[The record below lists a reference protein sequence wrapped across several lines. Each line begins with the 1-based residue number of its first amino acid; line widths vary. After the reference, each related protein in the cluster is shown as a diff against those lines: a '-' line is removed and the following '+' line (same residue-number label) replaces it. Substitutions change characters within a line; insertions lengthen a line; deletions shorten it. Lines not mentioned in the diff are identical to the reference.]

1 MAGGTSDTGAR
12 RFSRIPP
19 ESTGDR
25 MYMVHTAEIEYNGK
39 QALDTARG
47 TTHEWKIGS
56 RYDIGGAFG
65 TVHVHGVYE
74 KDNDSGI
81 LAVHYNKTAKF
92 ENTVPQAA
100 ATISLDGDQ
109 KAAVVAAYD
118 VYIPTTNIM
127 GYDNPEYGMDVD
139 ITGSANV
146 RFAEGLPQLDAWGKL
161 RVNGATHIGD
171 YVFGQEDVL
180 TKNFSPTF
188 LGGGSVLYDDDRNS
202 VTVKVPASSATG
214 FASNSS
220 NAYHH
225 YIAGSSHL
233 YMGTARLSNPALTG
247 VVRNWGMFDASNGFM
262 FRLNDSAQLGVV
274 IRTNTSGSVVDTF
287 IPRSDWNG
295 DKLDGTGDSQEII
308 DLSKDNIFWIDVAWH
323 GAGRVRFGTYVD
335 GQRVVCHSYY
345 HGNRY
350 TVAMSA
356 TTSLPVCWS
365 VKATSAPAEECFI
378 ETWSASVWTESTVDL
393 NEKGAPSTY
402 ASTHVTI
409 TADGSDPWQYLF
421 SIAPKDVL
429 PNGETNHSIY
439 MPTSISA
446 YAYDTTATNG
456 LDAII
461 DLKAEIN
468 AVHEGHSFAEIPGSL
483 VEVSTAG
490 NSYENGKLFLNEMF
504 RGRVDLPLTNIFNN
518 WQNGAVKNFADDGG
532 TVVNNILSVTT
543 GNAGSPPVVTVA
555 AGEVLKIRDEAAQG
569 TPSFPAN
576 INEYNGRFEFYDI
589 PSVPEIQGNYYYIK
603 PIAAN
608 QFEIYTDSAL
618 TTGATVTSTH
628 VANEGTIKGFRGSR
642 VIWSF
647 FAKTRTAIHPTG
659 PVKMM
664 VTINWKEIIQ

>member
-1 MAGGTSDTGAR
+1 MAGEK
-12 RFSRIPP
+12 RFTRIPP

-25 MYMVHTAEIEYNGK
+25 VYMIHTAEIEFTDG
-39 QALDTARG
+39 G
-47 TTHEWKIGS
+47 TGGSSPHTFVIGN
-56 RYDIGGAFG
+56 RYDIQDFPGNS
-65 TVHVHGVYE
+65 VHVHGVF
-74 KDNDSGI
+74 DRGNGTGI
-81 LAVHYNKTAKF
+81 LAVHYNKTAKY
-92 ENTVPQAA
+92 ENNVPEVGKKIYIQGTTTIVGTVAN
-100 ATISLDGDQ
+100 
-109 KAAVVAAYD
+109 AYD
-118 VYIPTTNIM
+118 VYIPGQNIM

-171 YVFGQEDVL
+171 YVFGQEDVF

-202 VTVKVPASSATG
+202 VTVKIPASSATG

-233 YMGTARLSNPALTG
+233 YMATARLSNPALTG

-262 FRLNDSAQLGVV
+262 FRLNDSAELGVV
-274 IRTNTSGSVVDTF
+274 IRSNTSGSRVDTF

-295 DKLDGTGDSQEII
+295 DKLDGTGDSQEVV
-308 DLSKDNIFWIDVAWH
+308 DLSNDNVWWIDVAWH

-335 GQRVVCHSYY
+335 GQRVTCHSYY

-350 TVAMSA
+350 TVAMSG

-365 VKATSAPAEECFI
+365 VKAISAPAEECFI

-402 ASTHVTI
+402 ASTHFTI
-409 TADGSDPWQYLF
+409 TADGADPWQYLF
-421 SIAPKDVL
+421 SMAPKDVL
-429 PNGETNHSIY
+429 PNGETSHTIY
-439 MPTSISA
+439 MPTSITA
-446 YAYDTTATNG
+446 YAFDLDGANSGTF
-456 LDAII
+456 DAII
-461 DLKAEIN
+461 DLKAEVN
-468 AVHEGHSFAEIPGSL
+468 SVHEGHSFSSVPGTL

-490 NSYENGKLFLNEMF
+490 NSYENGKLFINEMF
-504 RGRVDLPLTNIFNN
+504 RGRYENELTSIFNN

-532 TVVNNILSVTT
+532 TVVNNILSVST
-543 GNAGSPPVVTVA
+543 GSPATSAPVVTVA
-555 AGEVLKIRDEAAQG
+555 AGEILKVRDEAGQG
-569 TPSFPAN
+569 TPSFPPN

-589 PSVPEIQGNYYYIK
+589 PSVPEIQGNYYYVK

-608 QFEIYTDSAL
+608 QFEIYTDPNMILANA
-618 TTGATVTSTH
+618 ATVTSTH

-647 FAKTRTAIHPTG
+647 FAKTRTAVHPTG
-659 PVKMM
+659 PVKLM
-664 VTINWKEIIQ
+664 VTVNWKEIIQ

>member
-1 MAGGTSDTGAR
+1 MAGEK
-12 RFSRIPP
+12 RFTRIPP

-25 MYMVHTAEIEYNGK
+25 VYMIHTAEIEFTDGGK
-39 QALDTARG
+39 GGSNPHTFV
-47 TTHEWKIGS
+47 IGD
-56 RYDIGGAFG
+56 RYDIQDFPGNS
-65 TVHVHGVYE
+65 VHVHGVF
-74 KDNDSGI
+74 DRGDGTGI
-81 LAVHYNKTAKF
+81 LAVHYNKTAKY
-92 ENTVPQAA
+92 ENNVPA
-100 ATISLDGDQ
+100 ATKKIYIQGTTTIVGTVSD
-109 KAAVVAAYD
+109 AYD
-118 VYIPTTNIM
+118 VYIPGQNIM

-139 ITGSANV
+139 ITGSANI

-171 YVFGQEDVL
+171 YVFGQEDVW

-188 LGGGSVLYDDDRNS
+188 LGGGTVTYDNDRNS
-202 VTVKVPASSATG
+202 VTIKVPASSADG

-262 FRLNDSAQLGVV
+262 FRLNDSAELGVV
-274 IRTNTSGSVVDTF
+274 IRSNTSGSRVDTF

-295 DKLDGTGDSQEII
+295 DKLDGTGDSQEVI
-308 DLSKDNIFWIDVAWH
+308 DLSNDNVFWIDVAWH

-335 GQRVVCHSYY
+335 GQRVTCHSYY

-350 TVAMSA
+350 TVSMSA

-402 ASTHVTI
+402 ASTHLTV
-409 TADGSDPWQYLF
+409 TADVADPWQYLF

-429 PNGETNHSIY
+429 PNGEVNHSIY

-446 YAYDTTATNG
+446 YAFDMDGANSGTF
-456 LDAII
+456 DAII

-468 AVHEGHSFAEIPGSL
+468 SIHEGHSFTTIPGTAAQ
-483 VEVSTAG
+483 VSTAG
-490 NSYENGKLFLNEMF
+490 TNYENGKLFLNEMF
-504 RGRVDLPLTNIFNN
+504 RGRYETQLTDTFNN

-532 TVVNNILSVTT
+532 TVVNNIQSITT

-555 AGEVLKIRDEAAQG
+555 AGEIVKVRDEASQG
-569 TPSFPAN
+569 ASSFPPN
-576 INEYNGRFEFYDI
+576 VNEYNGRFEFYDI
-589 PSVPEIQGNYYYIK
+589 PSVPEIQGNYYYVK
-603 PIAAN
+603 PIASN

-628 VANEGTIKGFRGSR
+628 LANEGTIKGFRGSR

-659 PVKMM
+659 PVKIM

>member
-1 MAGGTSDTGAR
+1 MAGEKRYT
-12 RFSRIPP
+12 RIPP

-25 MYMVHTAEIEYNGK
+25 VYMIHTAEIEFSDGGK
-39 QALDTARG
+39 GG
-47 TTHEWKIGS
+47 TNPHTFVIGD
-56 RYDIGGAFG
+56 RYDVQDFPGDS
-65 TVHVHGVYE
+65 VHVHGAY
-74 KDNDSGI
+74 DRGDGTGI
-81 LAVHYNKTAKF
+81 LAVHYNKTAKY
-92 ENTVPQAA
+92 ENNEPVAGKNIYIQGTTTIVGTV
-100 ATISLDGDQ
+100 
-109 KAAVVAAYD
+109 VEAYD
-118 VYIPTTNIM
+118 VYIPGQNIM
-127 GYDNPEYGMDVD
+127 GYDNPEYGVDVD
-139 ITGSANV
+139 ITGSMNM

-171 YVFGQEDVL
+171 YVFGQEDVW

-188 LGGGSVLYDDDRNS
+188 LGGGSVLYDNNRNS
-202 VTVKVPASSATG
+202 VTIKIPAASADG

-233 YMGTARLSNPALTG
+233 YMGTARLSNPALTD
-247 VVRNWGMFDASNGFM
+247 VVRNWGMFDAENGFM
-262 FRLNDSAQLGVV
+262 FRLNNSAELGVV
-274 IRTNTSGSVVDTF
+274 IRSNTSGSRVDTF

-295 DKLDGTGDSQEII
+295 DKLDGTGDSQEVI
-308 DLSKDNIFWIDVAWH
+308 DLSKDNIYWIDVAWH

-335 GQRVVCHSYY
+335 GQRVTCHSYY

-402 ASTHVTI
+402 ASTHTTI
-409 TADGSDPWQYLF
+409 TADVADPWQYLF

-429 PNGETNHSIY
+429 PNGETNHTIY

-446 YAYDTTATNG
+446 YAFDMDGANSG
-456 LDAII
+456 VFDAII

-468 AVHEGHSFAEIPGSL
+468 SVHEGHVFTDLPSTVAQ
-483 VEVSTAG
+483 VSTAG
-490 NSYENGKLFLNEMF
+490 TSYENGKLFLNEMF
-504 RGRVDLPLTNIFNN
+504 RGRYNAELTDTFNN
-518 WQNGAVKNFADDGG
+518 WQTGAVKNFADDGG
-532 TVVNNILSVTT
+532 TVVNNILSIST
-543 GNAGSPPVVTVA
+543 GSPATSAPVITVA
-555 AGEVLKIRDEAAQG
+555 AGERVEVRDEAAQG
-569 TPSFPAN
+569 TPAFPLN
-576 INEYNGRFEFYDI
+576 IAEYNGRFEFYDI
-589 PSVPEIQGNYYYIK
+589 PSVPEISGNYYYVK

-628 VANEGTIKGFRGSR
+628 LANEGTIKGFRGSR

-647 FAKTRTAIHPTG
+647 FAKTRTGVHPTG
-659 PVKMM
+659 PVKIM